1 MKLKDLTMKKNT
13 AIKPIPYKVQRK
25 KTGKKEDP
33 QITYGIL

>member
-25 KTGKKEDP
+25 KTGKKDP